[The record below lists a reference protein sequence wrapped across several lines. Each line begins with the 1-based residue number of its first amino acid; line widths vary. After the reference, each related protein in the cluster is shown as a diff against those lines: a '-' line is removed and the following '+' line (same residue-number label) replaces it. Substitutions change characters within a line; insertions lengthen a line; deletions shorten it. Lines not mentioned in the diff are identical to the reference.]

1 MKENL
6 LVSDQKSFLVT
17 TSFLRVSKCLPFIKC
32 TMRTSEKLQFCLHNQ
47 PIVLFFLKTVPN
59 PSGSISGPELT
70 HPEASTSPSE
80 SQYCTIRCPVLHHP
94 VPVLHFP
101 EPILAPDGAVLDIG
115 WSSTGFWMVKYW
127 PPDGSILGRK
137 CCRKS
142 WEEF

>member
-1 MKENL
+1 MTLTMYFHISLSADTFPGPNLFISTTAFRLKEGVHPKMK
-6 LVSDQKSFLVT
+6 
-17 TSFLRVSKCLPFIKC
+17 
-32 TMRTSEKLQFCLHNQ
+32 TSEKLQFCLHNQ

-101 EPILAPDGAVLDIG
+101 EP
-115 WSSTGFWMVKYW
+115 
-127 PPDGSILGRK
+127 
-137 CCRKS
+137 
-142 WEEF
+142 EEF